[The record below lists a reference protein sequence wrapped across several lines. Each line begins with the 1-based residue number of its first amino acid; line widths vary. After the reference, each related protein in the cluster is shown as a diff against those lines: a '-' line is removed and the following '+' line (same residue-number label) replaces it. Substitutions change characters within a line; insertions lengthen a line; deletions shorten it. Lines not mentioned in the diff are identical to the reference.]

1 MKILLSPCILD
12 FSQYNTEKEKR
23 IHVEELSHICH
34 FIAECLNN
42 PEILC
47 FHNYTNLLHDML
59 LVNYKDDTAYC
70 NQVAVFFKD
79 LQSHCTAPPHNL
91 PNEEDLNN
99 RYRPLQLENYFSVF
113 NRYIVHCRNEQY
125 DGIIFIGKLNSTIE
139 GERLLDDSELVCI
152 NNPYTCELEL
162 IVNRLKDDLPFDD
175 EFFEFKKIC
184 EFTNYYF
191 KQIKGLSVTE
201 KKEYFF
207 TYGNITAVRNGYEY
221 DDRLSKLNSRIMK
234 TRRDVYVKYSSSHR
248 PKYYLSVDTEHGGLE
263 LFKHGRNNPVH
274 KGEYNF
280 SCIPN
285 QDPKPLTHPLYI

>member
-12 FSQYNTEKEKR
+12 FSQYNSEREKR
-23 IHVEELSHICH
+23 IHVEELSHIFH

-42 PEILC
+42 AEILC
-47 FHNYTNLLHDML
+47 FHKYTNLLNDML
-59 LVNYKDDTAYC
+59 SINYTSDTAYC
-70 NQVAVFFKD
+70 NQVAMLFKD
-79 LQSHCTAPPHNL
+79 LQSNYVAPPHNL
-91 PNEEDLNN
+91 PNEEELNV
-99 RYRPLQLENYFSVF
+99 RYTLIKPGCYSSVF
-113 NRYIVHCRNEQY
+113 NKYIIYCRDEQY
-125 DGIIFIGKLNSTIE
+125 DGIIFVGKLNSIIE
-139 GERLLDDSELVCI
+139 GERLLDDSELICI

-162 IVNRLKDDLPFDD
+162 IINRLRNNLPFDD
-175 EFFEFKKIC
+175 DFFRFKKIC

-191 KQIKGLSVTE
+191 KQIKGLSIPE

-207 TYGNITAVRNGYEY
+207 AYGKITAVRNGYEY

-234 TRRDVYVKYSSSHR
+234 TRRDVYIKYSSAHK

-263 LFKHGRNNPVH
+263 LFKHRKNNPTH

-285 QDPKPLTHPLYI
+285 QNPKPLTHPLYI